1 VNPTRNR
8 IYVANAGSNTV
19 SVIDGTTNTVVAT
32 VTVGTTPFG
41 VAANPVTN
49 RIYVTNAGSNTVS
62 VIEDLPPGPPPC
74 HEDDGNGN
82 INGTN
87 GGTANFKQDQDQCED
102 QTDND
107 QDQATDKADNIQFND
122 PGANVNF
129 VSGRINSINFNGPA
143 HSVTITGTGTNAG
156 HVVSFTVVAVSTRFN
171 PPGFFSISL
180 SDGYVN
186 SGNLLSGVIEVS

>member
-1 VNPTRNR
+1 VNPIRNR

-41 VAANPVTN
+41 VAVNPTTN
-49 RIYVTNAGSNTVS
+49 RIYVTNSGSNTVS
-62 VIEDLPPGPPPC
+62 VIEDLPPGAAC
-74 HEDDGNGN
+74 HEDDGNGDMQ
-82 INGTN
+82 GTN
-87 GGTANFKQDQDQCED
+87 GGVATLKQDQDQCED

-129 VSGRINSINFNGPA
+129 VSGSINSINFDGPA

-156 HVVSFTVVAVSTRFN
+156 HVVSFTVVAVSTTLN
-171 PPGFFSISL
+171 TPGFFSISL